1 MGWQGRQQDVI
12 INRYTRFTYFFFRWY
27 DNQPRPAV
35 LETLYKADVQ
45 MLPGMYIGTIIFT
58 AILAG
63 AASFAG
69 SYLFFLY
76 VFPSSLAPYLVL
88 AVTGAAVMMAC
99 ISFPL
104 ITTGKI
110 SSKKV
115 KIDATLPFVL
125 AYMATLSSAGMNPVE
140 TLRSVALKDFGA
152 VSVEFRKIVYRFDIL
167 GEDVVSALN
176 YVALNTPSP
185 SLHDMLI
192 GISNI
197 IVSGGSLKGYCEQ
210 EAKELFDNKKSKLK
224 AFIDSLAAYSEGYI
238 GGIVVTIIM
247 GVVGIIL
254 LGALGIKILPFLS
267 TQDLMDIFVF
277 FIVPFVNIIFLAM
290 LELKFSGEQ

>member
-1 MGWQGRQQDVI
+1 MGWQGREQDVI
-12 INRYTRFTYFFFRWY
+12 VNRYTRFTYFFFRWV
-27 DNQPRPAV
+27 DDKPRPAV
-35 LETLYKADVQ
+35 LETLYKADIQ
-45 MLPGMYIGTIIFT
+45 MLPGMYIGTIVMT

-63 AASFAG
+63 LASFVG
-69 SYLFFLY
+69 SYLFFLF
-76 VFPSSLAPYLVL
+76 VFPSSLAPYLIL
-88 AVTGAAVMMAC
+88 AVTGSAVGMSC

-104 ITTGKI
+104 MTTGKI

-115 KIDATLPFVL
+115 KIDATLPFLL

-152 VSVEFRKIVYRFDIL
+152 VSIEFRKIVYRFDVL
-167 GEDVVSALN
+167 GEDVISALN
-176 YVALNTPSP
+176 YVALNTSSP

-254 LGALGIKILPFLS
+254 LGALGIKVLPFLS